1 VAVFFFFFFFFDGQE
16 VNRIWIKK
24 GCRGKKSLESFGTM
38 IRTDRM
44 EKDLNRER
52 ESINNW

>member
-1 VAVFFFFFFFFDGQE
+1 MAVDFFFFFDGQE

-24 GCRGKKSLESFGTM
+24 GCRVKKSLESFGTM